1 MSPRVSGD
9 RQSEREVENPR
20 FDMILGRKLQLRR
33 MLLGLSQA
41 EVAASLSIS
50 AQQVAQLERGEA
62 RMFAS
67 HLYILSR
74 TLGVPVGFFF
84 EDVQTQI
91 VPLKHEPVV
100 EFAEAFRIAETT
112 SGMKIDG
119 KTRREVRLLVR
130 AFQRIPPGKMRTN
143 LLRTVRHLAR

>member
-1 MSPRVSGD
+1 MSPRDSGG

-20 FDMILGRKLQLRR
+20 FDVVLGRKLQLRR

-74 TLGVPVGFFF
+74 TLGVSVGFFF
-84 EDVQTQI
+84 EDVQTQV
-91 VPLKHEPVV
+91 VPLQREPIV
-100 EFAEAFRIAETT
+100 EFAEAFRIAETA

-119 KTRREVRLLVR
+119 KTRREVRLLVE
-130 AFQRIPPGKMRTN
+130 AFQKIPPGKMRTS